1 MIDVQPGKRH
11 HYEAGIGYGTDTGAR
26 GSLGYSNRRINRRG
40 HRFRSMYRFS
50 QIRNSLE
57 ASYAIPLKKPL
68 TDQLEYSASLISEHP
83 TKERE
88 EDIYT
93 VGISHTVSPRP
104 NWIRTLYFKYI
115 RDSYR
120 IGSFRDAT
128 WFFLPGGSIERI
140 YGRVED
146 TLQTGNRISL
156 ELRGSHEMLAL
167 DTAFFQPMLTAK
179 LIQRITPR
187 GRVILRSEVAGTVI
201 DDFNE
206 LPPILRYYAGGDNSV
221 RGYAYQDLSPVNA
234 SGERIGGKQKLVGS
248 LEYDFRFKQ
257 RWSAAVFFDTGNA
270 FNQWSK
276 TNLKDGTG
284 FGLRWHSPVGPLRFD
299 IAWPIS
305 EPDPDPRIH
314 VVFGP
319 EL

>member
-1 MIDVQPGKRH
+1 
-11 HYEAGIGYGTDTGAR
+11 
-26 GSLGYSNRRINRRG
+26 
-40 HRFRSMYRFS
+40 
-50 QIRNSLE
+50 
-57 ASYAIPLKKPL
+57 
-68 TDQLEYSASLISEHP
+68 
-83 TKERE
+83 
-88 EDIYT
+88 
-93 VGISHTVSPRP
+93 
-104 NWIRTLYFKYI
+104 
-115 RDSYR
+115 
-120 IGSFRDAT
+120 
-128 WFFLPGGSIERI
+128 
-140 YGRVED
+140 VED